1 MPEVVLPAAV
11 LFDLD
16 GTLIDTAPD
25 MGGALNNLLREENRA
40 PLPLDTIRPY
50 VSQGGLVLTRLGF
63 GDSVSAAEIEPL
75 RQRFLQHYLAIIA
88 DDSRLFAGYDA
99 ILDDLEARLIPWGIV
114 TNKPEWLTHPLL
126 EQLGLSSRSAVVIGG
141 DTLAE
146 RKPHPMPLQEAAAR
160 IGVDVRDCIY
170 VGDDERDIVAGRAAQ
185 MKTLVAAYGYIEDAD
200 AIIGWNADGVI
211 NSPAELMQ
219 HLYLDSR

>member
-1 MPEVVLPAAV
+1 MPEVALPAAV

-25 MGGALNNLLREENRA
+25 MGGALNNLLREEGRA
-40 PLPLDTIRPY
+40 PLPIEAIRPY
-50 VSQGGLVLTRLGF
+50 VSQGGLVLTQLGF

-126 EQLGLSSRSAVVIGG
+126 EQLELSSRSAVVIGG

-219 HLYLDSR
+219 HLYLDRQ